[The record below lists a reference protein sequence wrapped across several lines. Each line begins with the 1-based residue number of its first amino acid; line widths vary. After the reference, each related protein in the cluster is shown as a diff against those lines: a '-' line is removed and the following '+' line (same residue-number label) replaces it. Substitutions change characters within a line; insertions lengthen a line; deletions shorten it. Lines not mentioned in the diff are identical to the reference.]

1 MRETPAVP
9 KAIAAV
15 VVTYV
20 VSLVSGFIWLG
31 LVLKVAG
38 YMDGNPSRI
47 VFSGSAK
54 FLRHWW
60 PLFLILPIIWTV
72 YAVKA
77 YRIDQGWMDA
87 ELAIGIGIA
96 LAVLVALWYIHT
108 ALHPVIGM
116 PLPKSS
122 AR

>member
-1 MRETPAVP
+1 
-9 KAIAAV
+9 
-15 VVTYV
+15 
-20 VSLVSGFIWLG
+20 
-31 LVLKVAG
+31 
-38 YMDGNPSRI
+38 MDGNPSRI

-96 LAVLVALWYIHT
+96 LTVLVALWYIHT